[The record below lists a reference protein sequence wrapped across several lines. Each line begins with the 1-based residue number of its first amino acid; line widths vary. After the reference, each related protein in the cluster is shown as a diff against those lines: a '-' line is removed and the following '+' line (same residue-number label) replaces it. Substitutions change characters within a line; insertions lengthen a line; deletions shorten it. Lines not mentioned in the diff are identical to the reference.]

1 VVADMCA
8 LKCFLF
14 REDGVTAIE
23 YALVA
28 SLIAIVILGTITLLG
43 TNVKGLYDTIAAAF

>member
-1 VVADMCA
+1 MCA

-28 SLIAIVILGTITLLG
+28 SLIAIVILGALTLLS
-43 TNVKGLYDTIAAAF
+43 TNVQGLYATIAGAF